1 MSNVLFDFHFSQNFL
16 LLIGYQQVQFYFQ
29 QDSVHNLSVTE
40 HCSCR
45 FVIALYMSFCVSC
58 MLDRYKA
65 MTDPE
70 EAPAP
75 PASPAILGKKTS

>member
-1 MSNVLFDFHFSQNFL
+1 
-16 LLIGYQQVQFYFQ
+16 
-29 QDSVHNLSVTE
+29 
-40 HCSCR
+40 
-45 FVIALYMSFCVSC
+45 

-75 PASPAILGKKTS
+75 PASPAILGKKTSWKEEKLAGQAKQIPTPLP